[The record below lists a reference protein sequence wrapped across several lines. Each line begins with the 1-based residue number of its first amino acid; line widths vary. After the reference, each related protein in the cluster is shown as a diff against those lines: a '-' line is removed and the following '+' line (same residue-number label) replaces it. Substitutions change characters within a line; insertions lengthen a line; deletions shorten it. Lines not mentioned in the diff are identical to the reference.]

1 MKNIQLKIDPD
12 FFKEEVRNDY
22 RISTEMKQI
31 WAVELDLLKQL
42 DDFCQKHDLTYYLS
56 GGSLLGA
63 VRHKGYIPWDD
74 DVDVMMYRKD
84 FDKLCQL
91 ADFQEPYFF
100 QTNET
105 DPGSMRGHAQLRNSE
120 TTAILESERRYK
132 YPFNQGIFIDIF
144 PLDNVPDD
152 LDERKEFVAK
162 TKHLKYRAFQYYRYC
177 LGKPNEKLSSLRKAV
192 LYTHFFFLKLKY
204 GKQNPYYEQFAR
216 EMVKYNGQKTKE
228 VMMVTLSTDKCCWPR
243 EEIDEPMRVPF
254 EMLNLPISK
263 DYDKLLTEQYGAWQ
277 VPVKASTLHRGVFF
291 DPDKSYREYL

>member
-22 RISTEMKQI
+22 RVSTEMKQI
-31 WAVELDLLKQL
+31 WAVELDLLKQF
-42 DDFCQKHDLTYYLS
+42 DDFCQKHNLTYYLS

-74 DVDVMMYRKD
+74 DVDVMMHRAD
-84 FDKLCQL
+84 FDKLCKL

-152 LDERKEFVAK
+152 LEERKEFVAE
-162 TKHLKYRAFQYYRYC
+162 TKHLRYRAFQYYRYC
-177 LGKPNEKLSSLRKAV
+177 LGKPNEKLSPLRKAV
-192 LYTHFFFLKLKY
+192 LYTRFFFLKLKY
-204 GKQNPYYEQFAR
+204 GKRNPYYEQFDR
-216 EMVKYNGQKTKE
+216 EMVKYNGQKTKD

-243 EEIDEPMRVPF
+243 EEISEPMRVPF
-254 EMLNLPISK
+254 EMLSLPISK
-263 DYDKLLTEQYGAWQ
+263 DYDKLLTEQYGDWQ
-277 VPVKASTLHRGVFF
+277 VPVKASTIHLGVFF